1 MPRSAVNH
9 TMAVTGHQSTVHLPY
24 HTLETAFTS
33 PSGSSAAIRPRR
45 EVVALTLAG
54 LLTPLL
60 LLGGCSQG
68 CGSGSGESAMDAAQ
82 VFVRDAASASTSDD
96 ICHMVYE
103 KDTDAALEW
112 ARSFQQATG
121 NAEASSLKVEEKP
134 GSTLGSIYE
143 MRVRNSDGKTVATI
157 VVEQNSRRY
166 RVLPNSS
173 HVGEEEE

>member
-1 MPRSAVNH
+1 MV
-9 TMAVTGHQSTVHLPY
+9 
-24 HTLETAFTS
+24 
-33 PSGSSAAIRPRR
+33 RPRR
-45 EVVALTLAG
+45 EVALALAG
-54 LLTPLL
+54 LMAPLL

-82 VFVRDAASASTSDD
+82 VFVRDAAKASTADD
-96 ICHMVYE
+96 VCRMVYE

-112 ARSFQQATG
+112 ARSFRQATG
-121 NAEASSLKVEEKP
+121 NADADSFKIEEKP

-143 MRVRNSDGKTVATI
+143 MRVRDSDGKTVATI